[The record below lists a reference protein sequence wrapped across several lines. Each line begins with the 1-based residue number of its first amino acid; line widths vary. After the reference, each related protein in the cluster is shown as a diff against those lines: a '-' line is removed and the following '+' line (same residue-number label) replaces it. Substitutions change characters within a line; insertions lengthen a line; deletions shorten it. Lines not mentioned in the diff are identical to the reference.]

1 MFILTSLAST
11 IYIALGKHYTGPGS
25 FFLYQ
30 LHAIC
35 EIFVN
40 YAGRHLVP
48 SCLWW
53 RKFKTSVIKHKTK
66 KQLLFRLL
74 LKYENDFF
82 CRDLE
87 IRFAESDIRD

>member
-1 MFILTSLAST
+1 MFETTRRGILFILTSLAST

-25 FFLYQ
+25 FLYQ

-48 SCLWW
+48 ACLLI
-53 RKFKTSVIKHKTK
+53 RGGGNSKQALLSTKQKTAT
-66 KQLLFRLL
+66 F
-74 LKYENDFF
+74 
-82 CRDLE
+82 
-87 IRFAESDIRD
+87 